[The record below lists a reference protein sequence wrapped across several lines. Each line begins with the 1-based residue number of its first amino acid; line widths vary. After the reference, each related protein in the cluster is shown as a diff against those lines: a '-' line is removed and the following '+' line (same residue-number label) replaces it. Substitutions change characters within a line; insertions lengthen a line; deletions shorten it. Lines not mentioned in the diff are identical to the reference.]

1 MPSYSEFKDIV
12 SDGLFRKAVRIAN
25 RLLYKAPIVI
35 EGSILQRQVQ
45 ASQRQP
51 GRKHTSKP
59 SDFSEEYA
67 GKRVVVT
74 MHNGL
79 VMEGLLLEARK
90 YWFKIKDSQLPR

>member
-1 MPSYSEFKDIV
+1 
-12 SDGLFRKAVRIAN
+12 
-25 RLLYKAPIVI
+25 
-35 EGSILQRQVQ
+35 LQRQVQ

-51 GRKHTSKP
+51 GQRRASRP

-90 YWFKIKDSQLPR
+90 YWFKIKDSSAKVVYINKGFVATIEVFEEKRR

>member
-1 MPSYSEFKDIV
+1 
-12 SDGLFRKAVRIAN
+12 
-25 RLLYKAPIVI
+25 
-35 EGSILQRQVQ
+35 LQGQVQ

-51 GRKHTSKP
+51 PQRRPSKP

-90 YWFKIKDSQLPR
+90 YWFKIKDSSDKVVYVNKGFVATIEVFEEKRR

>member
-1 MPSYSEFKDIV
+1 
-12 SDGLFRKAVRIAN
+12 
-25 RLLYKAPIVI
+25 
-35 EGSILQRQVQ
+35 LQRQVQ

-51 GRKHTSKP
+51 SQRRPSKP

-90 YWFKIKDSQLPR
+90 YWFKLKDSSDKVVYVNKGFVATIEVFEEKRR

>member
-1 MPSYSEFKDIV
+1 
-12 SDGLFRKAVRIAN
+12 
-25 RLLYKAPIVI
+25 
-35 EGSILQRQVQ
+35 LQRQVQ

-51 GRKHTSKP
+51 SQKRPSKP
-59 SDFSEEYA
+59 SDFSEEYV

-90 YWFKIKDSQLPR
+90 YWFKLKDANSNVVYVNKGFVATIEVFEEKRR